1 MFLNKIKDFWVKK
14 IVKKS
19 LSNLKHTVS
28 NNSIKSIG
36 IIIDENYFNKKEE
49 LIQELVKNSIDK
61 QQIQILVFRDLIK
74 KKETFN
80 YSAFSYKDL
89 NWNATFDKNEINDF
103 INSDFDLLI
112 SYYDVEKAPLLQITY
127 LSKAKFKTGFES
139 VDKRLNQFM
148 IATQLEYYKVFIQ
161 ELFKYLKILNKI

>member
-19 LSNLKHTVS
+19 LSNLKHTAS
-28 NNSIKSIG
+28 TNSIKRVG
-36 IIIDENYFNKKEE
+36 IIIDESYFNNKEE
-49 LIQELVKNSIDK
+49 LIQELVKYSINK
-61 QQIQILVFRDLIK
+61 QEIQIIIFRDLIK
-74 KKETFN
+74 KRETFN
-80 YSAFSYKDL
+80 YSTFSYKDL

-112 SYYDVEKAPLLQITY
+112 SYYDVEKAPLLQVTF
-127 LSKAKFKTGFES
+127 LSKAHFKVGFAN

-148 IATQLEYYKVFIQ
+148 IVTKVENYKVFIQ

>member
-74 KKETFN
+74 KNETFN
-80 YSAFSYKDL
+80 YSTFSYKDL

-139 VDKRLNQFM
+139 IDKRLNQFM